1 MKCFGTT
8 ATEADL
14 PVSAK
19 SFGLGTW
26 IKAAA
31 WQVRSELAGAG
42 LVGKDRKHGSA
53 LVRRRAWGAQVPD
66 HQATARISQ
75 METRV
80 C

>member
-1 MKCFGTT
+1 MYELTGEHLMKCFGIT

-19 SFGLGTW
+19 SFGLGYLDQDCCVG
-26 IKAAA
+26 A
-31 WQVRSELAGAG
+31 WS
-42 LVGKDRKHGSA
+42 
-53 LVRRRAWGAQVPD
+53 AQVPD
-66 HQATARISQ
+66 YQTTARVSQ